1 MAKFPEDPFD
11 DFPEDLARVG
21 AHRAPKSRGG
31 GWIGFAWAALATG
44 VLIAGGLYGVSQ
56 VNEDVS
62 FEIPGLAQ
70 AEPEE
75 TPTPTPTPTMDPILD
90 PADIAQ
96 SRKITITVLNGT
108 PIVGLQNTAGKT
120 LDKAGWPIVSQAKAS
135 TTDIEDTIVYY
146 SNPADEDVARGL
158 VLAMG
163 LGDVRESTAF
173 LGAPVTVVLG
183 ADYQAAIA
191 TE

>member
-44 VLIAGGLYGVSQ
+44 VLIVGGLYGVSLINNN
-56 VNEDVS
+56 VA
-62 FEIPGLAQ
+62 FEIPGIVELPA
-70 AEPEE
+70 EE
-75 TPTPTPTPTMDPILD
+75 TPTPTAEPTASPITDPTLID
-90 PADIAQ
+90 PA
-96 SRKITITVLNGT
+96 RKITITVLNGT
-108 PIVGLQNTAGKT
+108 PIVGMQNTVLANLT
-120 LDKAGWPIVSQAKAS
+120 SVGWPVTSAARAS
-135 TTDIEDTIVYY
+135 TSDVEETLVYY

-158 VLAMG
+158 VLALG
-163 LGDVRESTAF
+163 IGDVRESTAF

-183 ADYQAAIA
+183 ADYELPVAP
-191 TE
+191 

>member
-44 VLIAGGLYGVSQ
+44 VLIVGGLYGVSLINNN
-56 VNEDVS
+56 VA
-62 FEIPGLAQ
+62 FEIPGIVELPA
-70 AEPEE
+70 EE
-75 TPTPTPTPTMDPILD
+75 TPTPTAEPTASPITDPTLID
-90 PADIAQ
+90 PA
-96 SRKITITVLNGT
+96 RNITITVLNGT
-108 PIVGLQNTAGKT
+108 PIVGMQNTVLANLT
-120 LDKAGWPIVSQAKAS
+120 SVGWPVTSAARAS
-135 TTDIEDTIVYY
+135 TSDVEETLVYY

-158 VLAMG
+158 VLALG
-163 LGDVRESTAF
+163 IGDVRESTAF

-183 ADYQAAIA
+183 ADYELPVAP
-191 TE
+191 

>member
-44 VLIAGGLYGVSQ
+44 VLIVGGLYGVSLINNN
-56 VNEDVS
+56 VA
-62 FEIPGLAQ
+62 FEIPGIVELPA
-70 AEPEE
+70 EE
-75 TPTPTPTPTMDPILD
+75 TPTPTAEPTASPITDPTLID
-90 PADIAQ
+90 PA
-96 SRKITITVLNGT
+96 RNITITVLNGT
-108 PIVGLQNTAGKT
+108 PIVGQNTVLANLT
-120 LDKAGWPIVSQAKAS
+120 SVGWPVTSAARAS
-135 TTDIEDTIVYY
+135 TSDVEETLVYY

-158 VLAMG
+158 VLALG
-163 LGDVRESTAF
+163 IGDVRESTAF

-183 ADYQAAIA
+183 ADYELPVAP
-191 TE
+191 